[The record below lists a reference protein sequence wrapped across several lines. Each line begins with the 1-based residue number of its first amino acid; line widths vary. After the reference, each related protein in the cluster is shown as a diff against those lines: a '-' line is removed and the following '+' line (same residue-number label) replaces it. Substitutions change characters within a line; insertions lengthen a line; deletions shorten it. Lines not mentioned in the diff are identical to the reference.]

1 MIQAKQV
8 GVLIVTTVV
17 GSWAVQQ
24 VSGDRYAFE
33 IGILVWGRGENVEQ
47 LIG

>member
-8 GVLIVTTVV
+8 GVLIVTRVV

-24 VSGDRYAFE
+24 VSGDRNGYE
-33 IGILVWGRGENVEQ
+33 IGILVRGQGENVEQ
-47 LIG
+47 IIG